1 MANHK
6 SLVIFLNRV
15 EVGIAEA
22 QIKYYRKE
30 NGGMGV
36 TITKQAE
43 AYLEALAKALE
54 IPRARYEQAEKSY
67 NSLGEWLHRDDS
79 DVKSFD
85 PDVFVQGSF
94 RLGTVIKPQ
103 SDTEEY
109 DVDCTCVLTALDKSK
124 LSQYALKELLG
135 KEIKLYRKS
144 LGIKKEVHEGRRCW
158 RLEYAD
164 GAQFHMDIVPCIPNG
179 ADQRALLEASNFD
192 AQFAETAI
200 AITDNE
206 VPLYHEITDDWPR
219 SNPRGYAEW
228 FKLRMGDVFVRRRE
242 QVFNEMRAEGV
253 TASVEDIP
261 TYRVRTPLQSAIMI
275 LKRHR
280 DTMFADDP
288 TDKPISIIISSLAAH
303 AYEGEETIGSALLA
317 ILSRMEGAIEQ
328 DGTKFII
335 KNPTD
340 ALENFADKWE
350 DHPERADAFFTWLG
364 QAREDFVSTARL
376 VEHRRMSS
384 VLASRMG
391 QDLTDQASDVAS
403 QSARPSGA
411 GLLGIASTAATA
423 ASNVSF
429 ADTPRTPKK
438 PDGFA

>member
-1 MANHK
+1 MA
-6 SLVIFLNRV
+6 
-15 EVGIAEA
+15 
-22 QIKYYRKE
+22 
-30 NGGMGV
+30 V

-43 AYLEALAKALE
+43 AYLEALAKTLE
-54 IPRARYEQAEKSY
+54 IPTSRYEQAEKSY
-67 NSLGEWLHRDDS
+67 KSLGNWLHRDESSVRDYE
-79 DVKSFD
+79 

-103 SDTEEY
+103 SEEEEY
-109 DVDCTCVLTALDKSK
+109 DVDCACTLATLKKSN
-124 LSQYALKELLG
+124 LSQFALKELLG
-135 KEIKLYRKS
+135 EEIKLYRKS
-144 LGIKKEVHEGRRCW
+144 KGIQKEVHEGRRCW

-164 GAQFHMDIVPCIPNG
+164 GAQFHMDIVPCIPN
-179 ADQRALLEASNFD
+179 ADDQRLLLESRSLD
-192 AQFAETAI
+192 AKFADTAI

-206 VPLYHEITDDWPR
+206 VPQYHEITQDWPR

-228 FKLRMGDVFVRRRE
+228 FKSRMGEIFLRRRE
-242 QVFNEMRAEGV
+242 QVLNEMRSEGI

-261 TYRVRTPLQSAIMI
+261 TYRVRTPLQSTIMI

-303 AYEGEETIGSALLA
+303 AYEGEETIGYALLS
-317 ILSRMEGAIEQ
+317 ILRRMEGAIEH
-328 DGTKFII
+328 DGTKYII

-350 DHPERADAFFTWLG
+350 DHSERAEAFFAWLE
-364 QAREDFVSTARL
+364 QAREDFAAAGRL

-391 QDLTDQASDVAS
+391 RDVTDQASDAVLQ
-403 QSARPSGA
+403 QSRPGGS
-411 GLLGIASTAATA
+411 GLLGAATVASA
-423 ASNVSF
+423 AAAPSVSF